1 MASSDKP
8 TPDNMGLSDSPIL
21 LVSIPVLFVALLV
34 CFLFVFTA
42 VEARKV
48 SISKS
53 VPGEENE
60 EENPLEVNNSAN
72 IEEDL
77 GEMYAPIPVEYR
89 EDILSNIKRKQSF
102 SSPSPVDSA
111 QAASTLLQLM
121 VSQDSLSGEKVT
133 DAIEV
138 IQAEEAGD
146 QLDEARSTSWPPI
159 NALRRRRKT
168 SRIGSLQMIRE
179 KKINEIS

>member
-1 MASSDKP
+1 MDLSV
-8 TPDNMGLSDSPIL
+8 SDSALL
-21 LVSIPVLFVALLV
+21 LVSIPVVLLV
-34 CFLFVFTA
+34 LLVFSLFVFTA

-48 SISKS
+48 SVSS
-53 VPGEENE
+53 NRVPDEDEDEEHSLGE
-60 EENPLEVNNSAN
+60 NNDSSH

-77 GEMYAPIPVEYR
+77 GELYAPIPVEYR

-168 SRIGSLQMIRE
+168 SRIGSLQMIHE
-179 KKINEIS
+179 KIFNDIS